1 MSLNGLDALELKEA
15 HDAAAAEP
23 GGWFLLRYAG
33 RDAVELLGKGS
44 GGIVEIR
51 NAIAQYEE
59 PSPLYGFLRYRRRNV
74 IIKYLPDNCS
84 RLVQARV
91 SVHLDSVCERFS
103 PHDTVFE
110 IAEAKDLKDTR
121 LSAAC
126 SLHTASG
133 SMSSSTSSLRRRRLM
148 EIAEEEEEE
157 QRATKRQSIGAADE
171 ADRPSSP
178 AEPPVALD
186 PSLAASPEASQFSG
200 AAEPPAFVGA
210 PRPVSPA
217 RSLDASG
224 SGSFLPGQSD
234 YSGYHSSSPFSAR
247 PKVKLGPRPSLDT
260 SGRPR
265 TAAGSAF
272 RPISTIPAGLKMMSK
287 TGKKDKLQGADEGQ
301 GDTDGLDDSIGE
313 TPAVS
318 SLQARD
324 LASMEHLAA
333 PDVHG
338 APPPRP
344 HTSGG
349 RSTVATAGVKAAPAA
364 TAKPGPTGP
373 GMMSP
378 EKSRLMKAMQLREK
392 KKKEQEALIASTG
405 DITSGGDDSPSAAD
419 TSDIALSRLD
429 DAVDEPSSL
438 AECLEQ
444 DQAVSQAKDLA
455 ETSGIAGDQQVAL
468 GSRDETTEEV
478 ASHPLPDRASV
489 DAQTDSHPPS
499 PLVASSEIGNSTK
512 ASSVS
517 ESTNETALES
527 KGGAAESTTEPDDE
541 RPRTATPAAAAEEGS
556 GDTSMEPQQPG
567 QSEEMASTMLN
578 IANAPCAETGGAH
591 ADASTSATTGQ
602 EGILGHTEDGLGNAD
617 SGHVPGQ
624 PPSALEAPLL
634 KTPTYNFSDV
644 SRAEQQPK
652 ATVESP
658 RGSIDASRTPIGD
671 EPGSAAGLKPDS
683 AQAEPE
689 SNGPRRL
696 KAAGVEPIRVG
707 LVANTTAA
715 IDDEDL
721 MDEMQSATLHEARPV
736 SMSKSPITPVF
747 PLSDVGSPGD
757 DSPSPMANVSGTDGP
772 GAATAPARNATR
784 AVSNP
789 TSNGRSAGA
798 SDAPPL
804 QPPSIRAASSGPAFL
819 QMVSQQR
826 PGSSSSVASAPGT
839 TPSKKIGMGSSISQ
853 RIKALEKLSSSS
865 GGLSTPGSV
874 TERPQSAFFLVRP
887 SSVRE
892 PSRSPSV
899 LDRASSLRVEKN
911 TPPPPQP
918 QDREGSLA
926 ATACLRERSGSI
938 SSRLSVFEGGS
949 VPRGR
954 PESIQVTARIVRD
967 PLRSLQKAAEPPRAD
982 VAEPVVLD
990 LKQSPLVVDHHRPTS
1005 PLSGIRDVTTEPR
1018 KSTIL
1023 QRRLSR
1029 DQRRSQA
1036 AGGDDGVVVDINNA
1050 DAEATAEDS
1059 PRRRSSMT
1067 IVRDFI
1073 KDRRSSVRGARSP
1086 STDNLSASP
1095 NPAASPSRSP
1105 SRPPSTQHN
1114 SVFPRRLSIS
1124 SRRSSMSKDRDGV
1137 VTPLLSP
1144 TRTAETSGSGDE
1156 ATGRMGGSDGQKKSG
1171 SGSKSRASRFIRR
1184 LSNSLSS
1191 SRKAVT
1197 QIRSPTV
1204 TEEVCDGEAGHSM
1217 GGQQQKQPAV
1227 VADMGD
1233 VNVQFPDN
1241 LLWKRRAMCL
1251 DSQGFLVL
1259 SAGQAAAAAGSVV
1272 TKRYHLSEFR
1282 NPYAPEMEQQELP
1295 NSVCLDF
1302 VDGSSLQIACE
1313 DRAGQLSTLQQLQ
1326 AAHQSHTTFGQ

>member
-1 MSLNGLDALELKEA
+1 M
-15 HDAAAAEP
+15 
-23 GGWFLLRYAG
+23 
-33 RDAVELLGKGS
+33 
-44 GGIVEIR
+44 
-51 NAIAQYEE
+51 
-59 PSPLYGFLRYRRRNV
+59 
-74 IIKYLPDNCS
+74 
-84 RLVQARV
+84 
-91 SVHLDSVCERFS
+91 HLDSVCERFS

-110 IAEAKDLKDTR
+110 IAEAKELKDTR

-157 QRATKRQSIGAADE
+157 QRATKRQSVGAADE

-186 PSLAASPEASQFSG
+186 PALAASPEASQFSG

-217 RSLDASG
+217 MSLDASR
-224 SGSFLPGQSD
+224 SGSFSPGQSD

-318 SLQARD
+318 SLQVRD

-338 APPPRP
+338 TPPPRP

-349 RSTVATAGVKAAPAA
+349 RSTVATAGVNAAPAA

-373 GMMSP
+373 AMMSP

-405 DITSGGDDSPSAAD
+405 ETTSGGDDSPSGAD
-419 TSDIALSRLD
+419 KSDVALSRLD
-429 DAVDEPSSL
+429 DAVDEPSSST
-438 AECLEQ
+438 ECLEQ
-444 DQAVSQAKDLA
+444 DQAAGRAKDLA
-455 ETSGIAGDQQVAL
+455 ETSGIAEGQQAAL

-478 ASHPLPDRASV
+478 ASLLLPDRASV

-499 PLVASSEIGNSTK
+499 PLVASSEMGNSTK

-517 ESTNETALES
+517 ESTNETVLES
-527 KGGAAESTTEPDDE
+527 KGDVAESTTEPDDE

-556 GDTSMEPQQPG
+556 GDTSIGPQQPD
-567 QSEEMASTMLN
+567 QSEEMAPTMLS
-578 IANAPCAETGGAH
+578 IVDAPCAE
-591 ADASTSATTGQ
+591 TSATTGQ
-602 EGILGHTEDGLGNAD
+602 EGILGHTEDGVGNVD
-617 SGHVPGQ
+617 SGRVSGA

-634 KTPTYNFSDV
+634 KTPTYNFSGI

-658 RGSIDASRTPIGD
+658 RGSIDANRTPTGD

-689 SNGPRRL
+689 SKGSRRL
-696 KAAGVEPIRVG
+696 RAAGVEPIQVG
-707 LVANTTAA
+707 LAADTTAV

-721 MDEMQSATLHEARPV
+721 MDEMQSATLHEARPI

-747 PLSDVGSPGD
+747 PPSGVGAPNDCSLSPVF
-757 DSPSPMANVSGTDGP
+757 NVSGTDGP
-772 GAATAPARNATR
+772 SAPTAPARNGTR

-789 TSNGRSAGA
+789 TSNGQSAGA
-798 SDAPPL
+798 GDAPPL
-804 QPPSIRAASSGPAFL
+804 HPPANRAASSGPAFL

-826 PGSSSSVASAPGT
+826 PGSSSSMASTPGT

-865 GGLSTPGSV
+865 GGLSTPSNV
-874 TERPQSAFFLVRP
+874 PERPQSAFFLVRP

-892 PSRSPSV
+892 PSRSSSV
-899 LDRASSLRVEKN
+899 LDRAGSLRVEKN
-911 TPPPPQP
+911 MSSPSPPQP
-918 QDREGSLA
+918 HDREGSLA
-926 ATACLRERSGSI
+926 ATGGLRERSGSI

-967 PLRSLQKAAEPPRAD
+967 PLRSLQKAAEPPLTDA
-982 VAEPVVLD
+982 AEPVVLD

-1005 PLSGIRDVTTEPR
+1005 PLGGMLDVTTEQR

-1036 AGGDDGVVVDINNA
+1036 AGGDDSVVVDVNNA
-1050 DAEATAEDS
+1050 EAEANAEDS

-1124 SRRSSMSKDRDGV
+1124 SRRSSISKDRDGV

-1156 ATGRMGGSDGQKKSG
+1156 AVGRMGGSDGQKKNG

-1197 QIRSPTV
+1197 QTRSPTV
-1204 TEEVCDGEAGHSM
+1204 TEEVCDGEAGHGM
-1217 GGQQQKQPAV
+1217 AGQQQKQPAI

-1313 DRAGQLSTLQQLQ
+1313 DRAGQLSTLQRWS
-1326 AAHQSHTTFGQ
+1326 SHLWFSVCYS